1 MKIKDTYMV
10 IMLTSFV
17 YGIHPKKKKTTGL
30 IISFVSISSRNHQYR
45 IHLEGSNDEPICI
58 LEPND
63 NEEDEDGDKAV
74 DGIEAVVV
82 CKKNH
87 IDENVV
93 NR

>member
-1 MKIKDTYMV
+1 M
-10 IMLTSFV
+10 
-17 YGIHPKKKKTTGL
+17 
-30 IISFVSISSRNHQYR
+30 
-45 IHLEGSNDEPICI
+45 GSNDEPIYI

-63 NEEDEDGDKAV
+63 SEEDEDDKEDDKAV

-87 IDENVV
+87 IGENVV

>member
-1 MKIKDTYMV
+1 
-10 IMLTSFV
+10 MLTTFV
-17 YGIHPKKKKTTGL
+17 YCIHSKKKKTTGF
-30 IISFVSISSRNHQYR
+30 ISSFVSISSRNHQYR
-45 IHLEGSNDEPICI
+45 IHLVGSNDEPICI

-74 DGIEAVVV
+74 DGIAVDGIEVVVV

-87 IDENVV
+87 IGKNVV

>member
-1 MKIKDTYMV
+1 V
-10 IMLTSFV
+10 
-17 YGIHPKKKKTTGL
+17 
-30 IISFVSISSRNHQYR
+30 
-45 IHLEGSNDEPICI
+45 GSNDEPICI

-63 NEEDEDGDKAV
+63 NEDEDGDKAVDGIAV

-87 IDENVV
+87 IGENVV

>member
-1 MKIKDTYMV
+1 MH
-10 IMLTSFV
+10 S
-17 YGIHPKKKKTTGL
+17 KKKKTTGF
-30 IISFVSISSRNHQYR
+30 ISSFVSISSRNHQYR
-45 IHLEGSNDEPICI
+45 IHLVGSNDEPICI

-87 IDENVV
+87 IGKNVV

>member
-1 MKIKDTYMV
+1 
-10 IMLTSFV
+10 MLTTFV
-17 YGIHPKKKKTTGL
+17 YCIHSKKKKTTGF
-30 IISFVSISSRNHQYR
+30 ISSFVSISSRNHQYR
-45 IHLEGSNDEPICI
+45 IHLVGSNDEPICI

-87 IDENVV
+87 IGKNVV

>member
-1 MKIKDTYMV
+1 
-10 IMLTSFV
+10 MLTTFV
-17 YGIHPKKKKTTGL
+17 YCIHSKKKKTTGF
-30 IISFVSISSRNHQYR
+30 ISSFVSISSRNHQYI
-45 IHLEGSNDEPICI
+45 IHLVDSNDEPICI

-63 NEEDEDGDKAV
+63 NEEDGDKAVDGIAV

-87 IDENVV
+87 IGKNVV